1 VPGTVRAAAAP
12 GPKQTA
18 RPGYH
23 ESPMSA
29 PALVAPA
36 GRALTIRGRP
46 YPVLLPK
53 LSDARLHLA
62 AVIISLQVLGQV
74 AFDFRLSI
82 AQILIALG
90 TCAVL
95 EVGIAFFRQNVL
107 MWPASAMLTGNG
119 VAFVLRV
126 PGTEHGDWWSLNGW
140 GIFAG
145 TAAVSLLSK
154 YLIKFRG
161 SHIFNPSNFGLVLCF
176 LLLGPEHAEPL
187 DFWWGPMSPWMAL
200 ALAIIVL
207 GGLAIL
213 TRLHLLVIAVSFWVT
228 FAAALAVLIGI
239 GHAMTA
245 RWHLGPITGHYFW
258 WVLVT
263 SPEVLVFLFFM
274 ITDPKTTPKSTRGR
288 AIYAGSIGL
297 LSVLLIAPAKT
308 EFWAKVALLG
318 ALAIVCA
325 ARPVLALL
333 PRIHLDRR
341 VLVAIGAVALVAYTG
356 AIAGAGIRARPT
368 TWVAPLTDTGRLPQ
382 IEIGASKGVQTKLG
396 PATARQIAAD
406 LVADL
411 RSQSVALSHRNRKAL
426 ARSATFDRLP
436 QLGQLIRSAGAMPI
450 TVPSY
455 RLDRMRVWL
464 EPGHGQGAAIAVA
477 ALEGR
482 QQLTVYSGRRAQ
494 LVSRAA
500 PVSFR
505 QTLELQF
512 ASGRWLVARIRVPVK
527 PVVALASPAAE
538 AAAAEGFAGVKLTD
552 VASQVGLDFR
562 QGAFRYGVTQDVP
575 AMMGGGLCWL
585 DYNGDGWLDLFVVNS
600 YGEGDIGAYDANGG
614 LPRTA
619 LFRNDHGHFTDVS
632 RVSHADRAVRG
643 EGCVAADLNGD
654 GRTDLFITTAQSD
667 ELLWN
672 NGDGTFTEGAR
683 AAGIVSFGWHAGAA
697 VGDVNGDGRPDLV
710 VAGYT
715 EANGP
720 IAGSSAGYP
729 TNHLGVRD
737 ELFLNEGNGA
747 NGRARFREVGRHAG
761 LDTAPYDHSL
771 GATFT
776 DLNGDGRLDLYV
788 ANDEDPNRYYV
799 NEPSSDALGFRFV
812 DRAQG
817 AHVADRNAGMGIA
830 EGDFSGDG
838 RQDLFVSN
846 SRGQGHAVY
855 RSRGGG
861 FANAQPLFAT
871 AFGANLTGW
880 GDSWVDLNNDG
891 KLDLVVANG
900 GIPITNLAKDAG
912 PIQVLENVRGGFVN
926 AGSLVGA
933 DKLPRVN
940 GRGVAAADFDNDG
953 HVDLAVS
960 SIGGKLI
967 LLRGTGGTGHWLEVG
982 LPRFAP
988 GAVVTAT
995 LPDGR
1000 RLVREIHAGSSYLSS
1015 EDPRVH
1021 FGLGEAT
1028 RLRELTVRY
1037 PGGRT
1042 TRLTGVAADRIVTA
1056 P

>member
-1 VPGTVRAAAAP
+1 
-12 GPKQTA
+12 
-18 RPGYH
+18 
-23 ESPMSA
+23 MSA
-29 PALVAPA
+29 PALAAPA

-53 LSDARLHLA
+53 LGDPRLHLA

-74 AFDFRLSI
+74 AFEFRLSI
-82 AQILIALG
+82 AQILVALG
-90 TCAVL
+90 TCAFL
-95 EVGIAFFRQNVL
+95 EVGIAFFRRHVL

-126 PGTEHGDWWSLNGW
+126 PGTEHGDWWSMQGW
-140 GIFAG
+140 WIFAG

-154 YLIKFRG
+154 YAIKVRG

-176 LLLGPEHAEPL
+176 LLLGPGRAEPL

-200 ALAIIVL
+200 ALAIIVI

-213 TRLHLLVIAVSFWVT
+213 TRLGLLVIAVSFWVT
-228 FAAALAVLIGI
+228 FAAALAVLTAI

-245 RWHLGPITGHYFW
+245 RWHVGPITGRYFW

-274 ITDPKTTPKSTRGR
+274 ITDPKTTPKSKRGR
-288 AIYAGSIGL
+288 AIYAVSIGL

-325 ARPVLALL
+325 ARPLLALA

-341 VLVAIGAVALVAYTG
+341 VLVALGAAALVAYTG
-356 AIAGAGIRARPT
+356 AIAGAGIRARPAT
-368 TWVAPLTDTGRLPQ
+368 TAAPLSGTERLPQ
-382 IEIGASKGVQTKLG
+382 IQIGASKGVQTKLT
-396 PATARQIAAD
+396 PATARQIAGD

-411 RSQSVALSHRNRKAL
+411 RLQTDALSHRNRHAL
-426 ARSATFDRLP
+426 AGSATFDRLP
-436 QLGQLIRSAGAMPI
+436 QLGQQIRSAAAMPI

-455 RLDRMRVWL
+455 RLDRVRIWL

-477 ALEGR
+477 AVEG
-482 QQLTVYSGRRAQ
+482 QQQRTVYSGRRAQ
-494 LVSRAA
+494 LVSREA
-500 PVSFR
+500 PVTFR

-512 ASGRWLVARIRVPVK
+512 APGRHWLVARIRVPVK
-527 PVVALASPAAE
+527 PIVALASPAARL
-538 AAAAEGFAGVKLTD
+538 AAAKEFSGVRLTD
-552 VASQVGLDFR
+552 VASQVGLNFR

-575 AMMGGGLCWL
+575 AMMGGGVCWL

-600 YGEGDIGAYDANGG
+600 YGEGDIGAYDKKGG

-619 LFRNDHGHFTDVS
+619 LFRNDHGRFTDVS
-632 RVSHADRAVRG
+632 HGARADRVVRG

-654 GRTDLFITTAQSD
+654 GRTDLFVTTAQSD

-683 AAGIVSFGWHAGAA
+683 AAGIVSFGWHSGAT
-697 VGDVNGDGRPDLV
+697 VGDVNGDGRADLF

-715 EANGP
+715 EANAP
-720 IAGSSAGYP
+720 IPGASAGYP

-737 ELFLNEGNGA
+737 ELFLNEGNGPD
-747 NGRARFREVGRHAG
+747 GRARFREVGRLAG
-761 LDTAPYDHSL
+761 LDPAPYDHSL

-788 ANDEDPNRYYV
+788 ANDEDPNRYYA
-799 NEPSSDALGFRFV
+799 NEPSSGPLGFRFV

-838 RQDLFVSN
+838 HQDLFVSN
-846 SRGQGHAVY
+846 SRGQGHAVF
-855 RSRGGG
+855 RSRGPG
-861 FANAQPLFAT
+861 FTNAQPLFAT
-871 AFGANLTGW
+871 AFGTNDTGW
-880 GDSWVDLNNDG
+880 GDSWVDLANDG

-900 GIPITNLAKDAG
+900 AIPITNLRKDAG
-912 PIQVLENVRGGFVN
+912 PIQVMENVRGGFVN
-926 AGSLVGA
+926 ATSLVGLA
-933 DKLPRVN
+933 RLPQVN

-960 SIGGKLI
+960 SIGGRLI
-967 LLRGTGGTGHWLEVG
+967 LLRGTGGSGHWLEVT

-1000 RLVREIHAGSSYLSS
+1000 RLVREVHAGSSYLSS

-1021 FGLGEAT
+1021 FGLGPAT
-1028 RLRELTVRY
+1028 RVREITVRY

-1042 TRLTGVAADRIVTA
+1042 WRVRDVLGDRVVTVG

>member
-1 VPGTVRAAAAP
+1 
-12 GPKQTA
+12 
-18 RPGYH
+18 
-23 ESPMSA
+23 MSA
-29 PALVAPA
+29 PALAAPA
-36 GRALTIRGRP
+36 ARALTIRGRP
-46 YPVLLPK
+46 YPVILPR
-53 LSDARLHLA
+53 LSDPRLHLA

-82 AQILIALG
+82 AQILIAIG

-95 EVGIAFFRQNVL
+95 EVGIGFFRQHVL

-126 PGTEHGDWWSLNGW
+126 PGTEHGEWWSLHGW
-140 GIFAG
+140 WIFAG

-161 SHIFNPSNFGLVLCF
+161 SHIFNPSNLGLVLCF

-187 DFWWGPMSPWMAL
+187 DFWWGPMTGWLAL
-200 ALAIIVL
+200 ALAIIVV

-213 TRLHLLVIAVSFWVT
+213 IRLRLIVIAVAFWVT
-228 FAAALAVLIGI
+228 FAAALAVLMGL
-239 GHAMTA
+239 GHAFSA
-245 RWHLGPITGHYFW
+245 RWHLGPVTGHYFW

-288 AIYAGSIGL
+288 VLYAVSIGL

-325 ARPVLALL
+325 ARPLLAVL
-333 PRIHLDRR
+333 PRISLDRR
-341 VLVAIGAVALVAYTG
+341 VLVALGAVAVVAYTG
-356 AIAGAGIRARPT
+356 AIAGAGIRARPDT
-368 TWVAPLTDTGRLPQ
+368 TAAPLAGTGSLP
-382 IEIGASKGVQTKLG
+382 EIVVLPSRNVQTKLDR
-396 PATARQIAAD
+396 PTADRIAAD

-411 RSQSVALSHRNRKAL
+411 RLQTTALAHRNRTAL
-426 ARSATFDRLP
+426 ARFATFDRLP
-436 QLGQLIRSAGAMPI
+436 QLGELIRSAAGAPI
-450 TVPSY
+450 RAPSY

-477 ALEGR
+477 AVEGK
-482 QQLTVYSGRRAQ
+482 QQVTVYAGRRAQ
-494 LVSRAA
+494 LVSREA
-500 PVSFR
+500 PATFR
-505 QTLELQF
+505 QTLELQE

-527 PVVALASPAAE
+527 PVLALASPAIR
-538 AAAAEGFAGVKLTD
+538 AAAARGFKDVRLTD
-552 VASQVGLDFR
+552 VAPQVGLDFR

-575 AMMGGGLCWL
+575 AMMGGGVCWL
-585 DYNGDGWLDLFVVNS
+585 DYDNDGWLDLFVVNS
-600 YGEGDIGAYDANGG
+600 YAGGDVGAYDVHGG
-614 LPRTA
+614 LPTSQ
-619 LFRNDHGHFTDVS
+619 LFRNDHGRFRNVS
-632 RVSHADRAVRG
+632 AAARAGRVTRG
-643 EGCVAADLNGD
+643 EGCVAADFNGD
-654 GRTDLFITTAQSD
+654 GNADIFISTADSD

-683 AAGIVSFGWHAGAA
+683 AAGIVSFGWHSGAT
-697 VGDVNGDGRPDLV
+697 VGDVNGDGRPDLF

-715 EANGP
+715 EENGP
-720 IAGSSAGYP
+720 IPGSSDGYP

-737 ELFLNEGNGA
+737 ELFLNEGNGSD
-747 NGRARFREVGRHAG
+747 GRARFKEVGAQAG
-761 LDTAPYDHSL
+761 IDPEPYDHSL

-776 DLNGDGRLDLYV
+776 DLNGDGRLDLLV

-799 NEPSSDALGFRFV
+799 NEPASGPLGFRFV

-846 SRGQGHAVY
+846 SRGQGHAIY
-855 RSRGGG
+855 RSHGDA
-861 FANAQPLFAT
+861 FASARSLLAT
-871 AFGANLTGW
+871 AIGTNDTGW

-891 KLDLVVANG
+891 RLDLVIANG
-900 GIPITNLAKDAG
+900 AIPITNLKKDAG
-912 PIQVLENVRGGFVN
+912 PIQVLENVHGGFVD
-926 AGSLVGA
+926 AGALVGTTR
-933 DKLPRVN
+933 LPRVN
-940 GRGVAAADFDNDG
+940 GRGVAAADFDNNG

-960 SIGGKLI
+960 SIGGKLM
-967 LLRGTGGTGHWLEVG
+967 LLRSTSGSGHWLEVT

-995 LPDGR
+995 LPGGR
-1000 RLVREIHAGSSYLSS
+1000 RLVREVHTGSSYLSS

-1021 FGLGEAT
+1021 FGLGTAT
-1028 RLRELTVRY
+1028 SVRELTVRY

-1042 TRLTGVAADRIVTA
+1042 TRLADVAADRIVSA
-1056 P
+1056 LP

>member
-1 VPGTVRAAAAP
+1 V
-12 GPKQTA
+12 
-18 RPGYH
+18 
-23 ESPMSA
+23 
-29 PALVAPA
+29 
-36 GRALTIRGRP
+36 I
-46 YPVLLPK
+46 LPR
-53 LSDARLHLA
+53 LSDPRLHLA
-62 AVIISLQVLGQV
+62 AVIVSLQVLGQV

-82 AQILIALG
+82 AQILIAIG
-90 TCAVL
+90 TCALL
-95 EVGIAFFRQNVL
+95 EVGIAFFRQHVL

-126 PGTEHGDWWSLNGW
+126 PGTEHGDWWSTHGW
-140 GIFAG
+140 PIFAG

-154 YLIKFRG
+154 YAITFRG
-161 SHIFNPSNFGLVLCF
+161 SHVFNPSNFGLVLCF
-176 LLLGPEHAEPL
+176 LVLGPGRAEPL
-187 DFWWGPMSPWMAL
+187 DFWWGPMSGWLAL
-200 ALAIIVL
+200 ALAIIVI

-213 TRLHLLVIAVSFWVT
+213 VRLHLLVIAVSFWVT
-228 FAAALAVLIGI
+228 FAAALAVLMGL
-239 GHAMTA
+239 GHAFTA
-245 RWHLGPITGHYFW
+245 RWHLGPVTGHYFW

-274 ITDPKTTPKSTRGR
+274 ITDPKTTPTSTLGR
-288 AIYAGSIGL
+288 AVYAVSIGL
-297 LSVLLIAPAKT
+297 LSVLLIAPAQT

-325 ARPVLALL
+325 ARPLLGVL
-333 PRIHLDRR
+333 PRISLDRR
-341 VLVAIGAVALVAYTG
+341 ALVALAAVAVVAYTG
-356 AIAGAGIRARPT
+356 AIAGAGIRARPDT
-368 TWVAPLTDTGRLPQ
+368 TAAPLAGTGRLPD
-382 IEIGASKGVQTKLG
+382 ITVLPSRNVQTKLDR
-396 PATARQIAAD
+396 PTADRIAAD

-411 RSQSVALSHRNRKAL
+411 RLQTTALVHRDRDAL

-436 QLGQLIRSAGAMPI
+436 QLGQLIRSSANAPI
-450 TVPSY
+450 RVPSY

-477 ALEGR
+477 ALEGS
-482 QQLTVYSGRRAQ
+482 QQVTVYAGRDEQ
-494 LVSRAA
+494 LVSRQAPAA
-500 PVSFR
+500 FR
-505 QTLELQF
+505 QTLELQED
-512 ASGRWLVARIRVPVK
+512 SGRWLVARIRVPVK
-527 PVVALASPAAE
+527 PVLALASPAVR
-538 AAAAEGFAGVKLTD
+538 AAAAKGFSGVRLTD
-552 VASQVGLDFR
+552 VAPQVGLDFR

-585 DYNGDGWLDLFVVNS
+585 DYDNDGWLDLFVVNS
-600 YGEGDIGAYDANGG
+600 YGGGDIGAYSANGG

-619 LFRNDHGHFTDVS
+619 LFRNDHGRFTDVS
-632 RVSHADRAVRG
+632 RAARAGREVRG
-643 EGCVAADLNGD
+643 EGCVAGDLNGD
-654 GRTDLFITTAQSD
+654 GRTDLFITTADSD

-697 VGDVNGDGRPDLV
+697 VSDVNGDGRLDLF

-715 EANGP
+715 EENAP

-737 ELFLNEGNGA
+737 ELFLNEGDGPG
-747 NGRARFREVGRHAG
+747 GRAHFREVGSQAG
-761 LDTAPYDHSL
+761 LDAEPYDHSL
-771 GATFT
+771 GAIFT

-799 NEPSSDALGFRFV
+799 NQPAAGPLGFRFV

-817 AHVADRNAGMGIA
+817 ARLADRNAGMGIA
-830 EGDFSGDG
+830 ESDFSGDG
-838 RQDLFVSN
+838 RQDLFVTN
-846 SRGQGHAVY
+846 SRGQGHAAY
-855 RSRGGG
+855 RSKGTSFSGAR
-861 FANAQPLFAT
+861 PLFVT
-871 AFGANLTGW
+871 AFGTNDTGW
-880 GDSWVDLNNDG
+880 GDSWVDLDNDG
-891 KLDLVVANG
+891 ELDLVVANG
-900 GIPITNLAKDAG
+900 AIPITNLRRDAG
-912 PIQVLENVRGGFVN
+912 PIQVLENVHGGFVD

-933 DKLPRVN
+933 DRLPRVN

-960 SIGGKLI
+960 SIGGKLM
-967 LLRGTGGTGHWLEVG
+967 LLRSTGGSGHWLEVS

-1000 RLVREIHAGSSYLSS
+1000 RLVREVHAGSSYLSS

-1021 FGLGEAT
+1021 FGLGTAT
-1028 RLRELTVRY
+1028 RVHELTVRY

-1042 TRLTGVAADRIVTA
+1042 TRLAGVAADRIVSA
-1056 P
+1056 LP

>member
-1 VPGTVRAAAAP
+1 MR
-12 GPKQTA
+12 
-18 RPGYH
+18 
-23 ESPMSA
+23 A
-29 PALVAPA
+29 PALVTPA

-46 YPVLLPK
+46 YPVLLPR
-53 LSDARLHLA
+53 LSDPRLHLA

-82 AQILIALG
+82 AQILIAIG
-90 TCAVL
+90 TCALL
-95 EVGIAFFRQNVL
+95 EVGIAFFRQHVL

-126 PGTEHGDWWSLNGW
+126 PGTEHGDWWSTHGW
-140 GIFAG
+140 PIFAG

-154 YLIKFRG
+154 YLITFRG
-161 SHIFNPSNFGLVLCF
+161 SHVFNPSNFGLVLCF
-176 LLLGPEHAEPL
+176 LLLGPGRAEPL

-200 ALAIIVL
+200 ALAIIVG

-213 TRLHLLVIAVSFWVT
+213 MRLRLIVIAVAFWLT
-228 FAAALAVLIGI
+228 FAGALAVLMAT

-245 RWHLGPITGHYFW
+245 RWHLGPVTGHYFW

-274 ITDPKTTPKSTRGR
+274 ITDPKTTPKSMRGR
-288 AIYAGSIGL
+288 ALYAVSIGL

-325 ARPVLALL
+325 ARPLIGML
-333 PRIHLDRR
+333 PRASIDRR
-341 VLVAIGAVALVAYTG
+341 LLVALGALAVVAYTG
-356 AIAGAGIRARPT
+356 AIAGAGIRARPDT
-368 TWVAPLTDTGRLPQ
+368 TAAPLAGTGRLP
-382 IEIGASKGVQTKLG
+382 EITVLPSRNVQTKLDR
-396 PATARQIAAD
+396 PTADRIAAD
-406 LVADL
+406 LVTDL
-411 RSQSVALSHRNRKAL
+411 RLQTAALAHRDRTAL

-436 QLGQLIRSAGAMPI
+436 QLGQLIRSAAGAPI
-450 TVPSY
+450 RVPSY

-477 ALEGR
+477 ALEGK
-482 QQLTVYSGRRAQ
+482 QQLTVYTGRRAQ
-494 LVSRAA
+494 LVSREA
-500 PVSFR
+500 PATFR
-505 QTLELQF
+505 QTLELQET
-512 ASGRWLVARIRVPVK
+512 SGHWLVARIRVPVK
-527 PVVALASPAAE
+527 PVAALVSPAAL
-538 AAAAEGFAGVKLTD
+538 AAAAKGFAGVRLTD

-585 DYNGDGWLDLFVVNS
+585 DYDNDGWLDLFVVNS
-600 YGEGDIGAYDANGG
+600 YAGGDVGAYDAHGG
-614 LPRTA
+614 LPTTQ
-619 LFRNDHGHFTDVS
+619 LFRNDHGRFTNVS
-632 RVSHADRAVRG
+632 SAAHAGRVARG
-643 EGCVAADLNGD
+643 EGCVAADFNGD
-654 GRTDLFITTAQSD
+654 GNTDIFISTADNDQ
-667 ELLWN
+667 LLWN
-672 NGDGTFTEGAR
+672 NGNGTFTEGAR
-683 AAGIVSFGWHAGAA
+683 TAGIVSFGWHSGAT

-715 EANGP
+715 EENAQIP
-720 IAGSSAGYP
+720 GSSDGYP

-737 ELFLNEGNGA
+737 ELFLNEGNGPD
-747 NGRARFREVGRHAG
+747 GRARFKEVGAKAG
-761 LDTAPYDHSL
+761 LDPEPYDHSL

-776 DLNGDGRLDLYV
+776 DLNGGGRLDLLV

-799 NEPSSDALGFRFV
+799 NVPSSGPLGFRFV

-817 AHVADRNAGMGIA
+817 ARIADRNAGMGIA

-838 RQDLFVSN
+838 RQDLFITN
-846 SRGQGHAVY
+846 SRGQGHAAF
-855 RSRGGG
+855 RSRGDR
-861 FANAQPLFAT
+861 FTNAQPLFAT
-871 AFGANLTGW
+871 AFGTNDTGW

-900 GIPITNLAKDAG
+900 AIPITNLAKDAG
-912 PIQVLENVRGGFVN
+912 PIQVLENVPGGFVN
-926 AGSLVGA
+926 ATSLVGLDRLA
-933 DKLPRVN
+933 RVN

-967 LLRGTGGTGHWLEVG
+967 LLRGTGGSGHWLEVA

-995 LPDGR
+995 LPDGQ
-1000 RLVREIHAGSSYLSS
+1000 RLVREVHAGSSYLSS

-1021 FGLGEAT
+1021 FGLGTAT
-1028 RLRELTVRY
+1028 SVRELTVRY
-1037 PGGRT
+1037 PGGST
-1042 TRLTGVAADRIVTA
+1042 TRLADLAADRIVSVRR
-1056 P
+1056 

>member
-1 VPGTVRAAAAP
+1 
-12 GPKQTA
+12 
-18 RPGYH
+18 
-23 ESPMSA
+23 MSA
-29 PALVAPA
+29 PALASPA

-53 LSDARLHLA
+53 LSDPRLHLA

-82 AQILIALG
+82 AQILIAIG

-95 EVGIAFFRQNVL
+95 EVGIAFFRQHIV

-126 PGTEHGDWWSLNGW
+126 PGTEHGDWWSMNGW
-140 GIFAG
+140 YIFAG

-187 DFWWGPMSPWMAL
+187 DFWWGPMTGWLAL

-213 TRLHLLVIAVSFWVT
+213 TRLGLLVIAVAFWVT
-228 FAAALAVLIGI
+228 FAAALAVLMAL
-239 GHAMTA
+239 GHAFTA
-245 RWHLGPITGHYFW
+245 RWHLGPVTGHYFW

-274 ITDPKTTPKSTRGR
+274 ITDPKTTPRSKRGR
-288 AIYAGSIGL
+288 AFYAISIGL
-297 LSVLLIAPAKT
+297 LSVLLIAPAQT

-325 ARPVLALL
+325 ARPLL
-333 PRIHLDRR
+333 TLVPRIHLDRR
-341 VLVAIGAVALVAYTG
+341 VLVALGAAVLVAYTG

-368 TWVAPLTDTGRLPQ
+368 TAAPLLVDTGRLP
-382 IEIGASKGVQTKLG
+382 EITIGPSKGVQTKLR
-396 PATARQIAAD
+396 PATARRIAAD
-406 LVADL
+406 LVTDL
-411 RSQSVALSHRNRKAL
+411 RVQADALAHRNRQAL
-426 ARSATFDRLP
+426 ARTATFDRLP
-436 QLGQLIRSAGAMPI
+436 QLGQQIRAAGEMPI

-455 RLDRMRVWL
+455 RLDRVRIWL

-477 ALEGR
+477 ALEGH
-482 QQLTVYSGRRAQ
+482 QQRTVYSGRRAQ
-494 LVSRAA
+494 LVSRQA

-512 ASGRWLVARIRVPVK
+512 ARSKHWLVARIRVPVK
-527 PVVALASPAAE
+527 PIVALASPAARL
-538 AAAAEGFAGVKLTD
+538 AAAKGFAGVRLTD
-552 VASQVGLDFR
+552 VASQVGLEFR
-562 QGAFRYGVTQDVP
+562 QGTFRFGVTQDVP

-585 DYNGDGWLDLFVVNS
+585 DYDGDGWLDLFVVNS
-600 YGEGDIGAYDANGG
+600 YGAGDIGAYSANGG

-619 LFRNDHGHFTDVS
+619 LFRNDHGRFTDVS
-632 RVSHADRAVRG
+632 PATRAGRVVRG

-654 GRTDLFITTAQSD
+654 GRTDLFITTAESD

-683 AAGIVSFGWHAGAA
+683 AAGIVSFGWHSGAT
-697 VGDVNGDGRPDLV
+697 VGDVNGDGRLDLF

-715 EANGP
+715 EENAP
-720 IAGSSAGYP
+720 ISDSAAGYP

-737 ELFLNEGNGA
+737 ELFLNEGNGPD
-747 NGRARFREVGRHAG
+747 GRARFREVGRRAG
-761 LDTAPYDHSL
+761 LDPEPYDHSL

-799 NEPSSDALGFRFV
+799 NEPAAGPLGLRFV

-817 AHVADRNAGMGIA
+817 ARIADRNAGMGIA

-838 RQDLFVSN
+838 RQDLFVTN
-846 SRGQGHAVY
+846 SRGQGHAAF
-855 RSRGGG
+855 RRRGAV
-861 FANAQPLFAT
+861 FTNAQPLFGT
-871 AFGANLTGW
+871 AFGTNDTGW

-900 GIPITNLAKDAG
+900 AIPITNLKKDAG
-912 PIQVLENVRGGFVN
+912 PIQVLENISSGFVN
-926 AGSLVGA
+926 ATSLVGL
-933 DKLPRVN
+933 DRLPPVN
-940 GRGVAAADFDNDG
+940 GRGVAAADFNNDG

-967 LLRGTGGTGHWLEVG
+967 LLRGTGGSGHWLEVR

-1000 RLVREIHAGSSYLSS
+1000 RLVREVHAGSSYLSS

-1021 FGLGEAT
+1021 FGLGPAT
-1028 RLRELTVRY
+1028 SVRELTVRY

-1042 TRLTGVAADRIVTA
+1042 TRLVDVAADRIVSA
-1056 P
+1056 RP

>member
-1 VPGTVRAAAAP
+1 
-12 GPKQTA
+12 
-18 RPGYH
+18 
-23 ESPMSA
+23 MSA

-46 YPVLLPK
+46 YPVLLPR
-53 LSDARLHLA
+53 LSDPRLHLA

-90 TCAVL
+90 TCAAL
-95 EVGIAFFRQNVL
+95 EVGIAFFRQHVL

-140 GIFAG
+140 WIFAG
-145 TAAVSLLSK
+145 TAAISLLSK
-154 YLIKFRG
+154 YAIKFRG

-176 LLLGPEHAEPL
+176 LLLGPEQAEPL

-200 ALAIIVL
+200 ALAIIVG

-213 TRLHLLVIAVSFWVT
+213 IRLRLIVIAVAFWVT
-228 FAAALAVLIGI
+228 FAAALAVLMAF
-239 GHAMTA
+239 GHAFTA
-245 RWHLGPITGHYFW
+245 RWHLGPVTGHYFW

-288 AIYAGSIGL
+288 AIYAVSIGL
-297 LSVLLIAPAKT
+297 LGVLLIAPAQT

-325 ARPVLALL
+325 ARPLLAVM
-333 PRIHLDRR
+333 PRLHLDRR
-341 VLVAIGAVALVAYTG
+341 VLVALGAAALVAYTG
-356 AIAGAGIRARPT
+356 AIAGAGIRARPET
-368 TWVAPLTDTGRLPQ
+368 SVAPLTGTERLPAIQ
-382 IEIGASKGVQTKLG
+382 IGASKGVQTKLD
-396 PATARQIAAD
+396 PKTARRIAAD
-406 LVADL
+406 LVVDL
-411 RSQSVALSHRNRKAL
+411 RSQTDALSHRNRKAL

-455 RLDRMRVWL
+455 RLDHMRVWL

-477 ALEGR
+477 ALEGK
-482 QQLTVYSGRRAQ
+482 QQLTVYTGRRAQ

-527 PVVALASPAAE
+527 PVVALAGPAAQ

-552 VASQVGLDFR
+552 VAPQVGLDFR

-575 AMMGGGLCWL
+575 AMMGGGVCWL
-585 DYNGDGWLDLFVVNS
+585 DYNSDGWFDLFVVNS
-600 YGEGDIGAYDANGG
+600 YGAGDIGAYSANGG

-619 LFRNDHGHFTDVS
+619 LFRNDHGRFTDVS
-632 RVSHADRAVRG
+632 RASHADRPVRG

-654 GRTDLFITTAQSD
+654 GHTDLFITTADSD

-683 AAGIVSFGWHAGAA
+683 AAGIASFGWHAGAA
-697 VGDVNGDGRPDLV
+697 VGDVNGDGRPDLF

-715 EANGP
+715 EENAP
-720 IAGSSAGYP
+720 IPDSTAGYP

-737 ELFLNEGNGA
+737 ELFLNEGDGPD
-747 NGRARFREVGRHAG
+747 GHARFREVARQAG
-761 LDTAPYDHSL
+761 IDPAPYDHSL
-771 GATFT
+771 GAIFT
-776 DLNGDGRLDLYV
+776 DLNGDSRLDLYV

-799 NEPSSDALGFRFV
+799 NEPAAGPLGFRFV

-817 AHVADRNAGMGIA
+817 ARLGDRNAGMGIA

-838 RQDLFVSN
+838 RQDLFVTN
-846 SRGQGHAVY
+846 SRAQGHAVF
-855 RSRGGG
+855 RSRSAG
-861 FANAQPLFAT
+861 FTNAQPLFAT
-871 AFGANLTGW
+871 AFKTNGTGW

-900 GIPITNLAKDAG
+900 AIPITNLKKDAG
-912 PIQVLENVRGGFVN
+912 PIQVLENVHGGFVN

-933 DKLPRVN
+933 DRLPRVN

-960 SIGGKLI
+960 SIGGKLM
-967 LLRGTGGTGHWLEVG
+967 LLRSTGGSGHWLEVK
-982 LPRFAP
+982 LPRFTP

-1000 RLVREIHAGSSYLSS
+1000 RLVREVHDGSSYLSS

-1021 FGLGEAT
+1021 FGLGAAT
-1028 RLRELTVRY
+1028 SVRELTVRY
-1037 PGGRT
+1037 PGRRT
-1042 TRLTGVAADRIVTA
+1042 TRLADVAADRIVSA
-1056 P
+1056 RP

>member
-1 VPGTVRAAAAP
+1 V
-12 GPKQTA
+12 
-18 RPGYH
+18 
-23 ESPMSA
+23 
-29 PALVAPA
+29 
-36 GRALTIRGRP
+36 
-46 YPVLLPK
+46 
-53 LSDARLHLA
+53 SDPRLHLA

-82 AQILIALG
+82 AQILIAIG

-95 EVGIAFFRQNVL
+95 EFGIAFFRQHVL

-140 GIFAG
+140 WIFAG

-154 YLIKFRG
+154 YVITFRG
-161 SHIFNPSNFGLVLCF
+161 SHVFNPSNFGLVLCF
-176 LLLGPEHAEPL
+176 LVLGPERAEPL
-187 DFWWGPMSPWMAL
+187 DFWWGPMSGWLAL
-200 ALAIIVL
+200 ALAIIVI

-213 TRLHLLVIAVSFWVT
+213 VRLNLLVIAAAFWVT
-228 FAAALAVLIGI
+228 FAAALAALMAL
-239 GHAMTA
+239 GHAFTA
-245 RWHLGPITGHYFW
+245 RWHLGPVTGHYFW

-288 AIYAGSIGL
+288 AIYAASIGL
-297 LSVLLIAPAKT
+297 LAVLLIAPAKT

-325 ARPVLALL
+325 ARPLLGVL
-333 PRIHLDRR
+333 PRISLDRR
-341 VLVAIGAVALVAYTG
+341 VLVALGAVAVVAYTG
-356 AIAGAGIRARPT
+356 AIAGAGIRARPDT
-368 TWVAPLTDTGRLPQ
+368 SAERLAGTGRVPDITVLP
-382 IEIGASKGVQTKLG
+382 SRNVQTKLDLHK
-396 PATARQIAAD
+396 ADRIAAD
-406 LVADL
+406 LVTDL
-411 RSQSVALSHRNRKAL
+411 RLQATALAHRDRKAL
-426 ARSATFDRLP
+426 GRSATFDRLP
-436 QLGQLIRSAGAMPI
+436 QLRQLIRRAANAPI
-450 TVPSY
+450 RVPSF

-477 ALEGR
+477 ALEGK
-482 QQLTVYSGRRAQ
+482 QQLTVYDGPSAK
-494 LVSRAA
+494 LVSREAPAA
-500 PVSFR
+500 FR
-505 QTLELQF
+505 QTLELQED
-512 ASGRWLVARIRVPVK
+512 SGRWLVARIRVPVK
-527 PVVALASPAAE
+527 PVLALASPKIR
-538 AAAAEGFAGVKLTD
+538 AAAAKGFAGVRLTD
-552 VASQVGLDFR
+552 VAPQVGLDFR

-585 DYNGDGWLDLFVVNS
+585 DYDNDGWLDLFVVNS
-600 YGEGDIGAYDANGG
+600 YGEGDIGAYSARGG

-619 LFRNDHGHFTDVS
+619 LFHNDHGRFTDVS
-632 RVSHADRAVRG
+632 GATHAGREVRG
-643 EGCVAADLNGD
+643 EGCVAGDLNGD
-654 GRTDLFITTAQSD
+654 GNTDLFVTTAQSD

-683 AAGIVSFGWHAGAA
+683 AAGIVSFGWHSGAA
-697 VGDVNGDGRPDLV
+697 IGDVNGDGRPDLFV
-710 VAGYT
+710 SGYT

-720 IAGSSAGYP
+720 IPGSSLGYP

-737 ELFLNEGNGA
+737 ELFLNEGNGPD
-747 NGRARFREVGRHAG
+747 GRARFREVGAQAG
-761 LDTAPYDHSL
+761 LDPKPYDHSL
-771 GATFT
+771 GAVFT

-799 NEPSSDALGFRFV
+799 NEPAAGPLGFRFV

-817 AHVADRNAGMGIA
+817 RRIADRNAGMGIA

-846 SRGQGHAVY
+846 SRGQGHAIY
-855 RSRGGG
+855 RSRGDS
-861 FANAQPLFAT
+861 FANARSLLAT
-871 AFGANLTGW
+871 AIGTNDTGW

-891 KLDLVVANG
+891 RPDLVVANG
-900 GIPITNLAKDAG
+900 AIPITNLAKDAG
-912 PIQVLENVRGGFVN
+912 RIQVLENVPAGFVG
-926 AGSLVGA
+926 AASLVGLG
-933 DKLPRVN
+933 KLPRVN

-953 HVDLAVS
+953 HVDLAVN
-960 SIGGKLI
+960 SIGGKLM
-967 LLRGTGGTGHWLEVG
+967 LLRSTGGSGHWLEVK

-988 GAVVTAT
+988 GAVVTVT

-1000 RLVREIHAGSSYLSS
+1000 KLVQEAHAGSSYLSS
-1015 EDPRVH
+1015 EDPRLH
-1021 FGLGEAT
+1021 FGLGPAT
-1028 RLRELTVRY
+1028 RVRELTVRY

-1042 TRLTGVAADRIVTA
+1042 AQLDGVAADRIVSA

>member
-1 VPGTVRAAAAP
+1 
-12 GPKQTA
+12 
-18 RPGYH
+18 
-23 ESPMSA
+23 MSA
-29 PALVAPA
+29 PALAAP
-36 GRALTIRGRP
+36 GGPSISIRGRA

-53 LSDARLHLA
+53 LSDPRLHLA

-82 AQILIALG
+82 AQILVAIG
-90 TCAVL
+90 TCALL
-95 EVGIAFFRQNVL
+95 EVGIAFFRQHVF

-126 PGTEHGDWWSLNGW
+126 PGTEHGDWWSMRGW
-140 GIFAG
+140 WIFAG
-145 TAAVSLLSK
+145 TAAISLLSK
-154 YLIKFRG
+154 YAIKFRG

-200 ALAIIVL
+200 ALAIIVG

-213 TRLHLLVIAVSFWVT
+213 IRLRLIVIAVAFWVT
-228 FAAALAVLIGI
+228 FAAALAVLMAF
-239 GHAMTA
+239 GHAFTA
-245 RWHLGPITGHYFW
+245 RWHLGPVTGHYFW

-274 ITDPKTTPKSTRGR
+274 ITDPKTTPRSTTGR
-288 AIYAGSIGL
+288 VVYAVAIGL
-297 LSVLLIAPAKT
+297 LGVLLIAPAQT

-325 ARPVLALL
+325 ARPVLSVL

-341 VLVAIGAVALVAYTG
+341 VLVALGAVALVAYTG
-356 AIAGAGIRARPT
+356 AIAGAGIRARPDT
-368 TWVAPLTDTGRLPQ
+368 TVAPLAQTGRLPQ
-382 IEIGASKGVQTKLG
+382 IEIGPSKGVQTKLD
-396 PATARQIAAD
+396 PKTARAIAAD

-411 RSQSVALSHRNRKAL
+411 RQQTDALSHRKRSAL
-426 ARSATFDRLP
+426 ARTATFDRLP
-436 QLGQLIRSAGAMPI
+436 QLRQLIRNAAGMPI

-477 ALEGR
+477 ALEGQ
-482 QQLTVYSGRRAQ
+482 QQLTVYSGPRAQ

-500 PVSFR
+500 PAAFR

-512 ASGRWLVARIRVPVK
+512 GSGRWQIARVRLPVK
-527 PVVALASPAAE
+527 PIVALASPAAR
-538 AAAAEGFAGVKLTD
+538 AAAAKGFAGVRLTN
-552 VASQVGLDFR
+552 VAPQVGLDFR

-600 YGEGDIGAYDANGG
+600 YGAGDIGAYSANGG

-619 LFRNDHGHFTDVS
+619 LFRNDHGRFTDVS
-632 RVSHADRAVRG
+632 RTTHAAREVRG

-654 GRTDLFITTAQSD
+654 GHTDLFITTADSD

-683 AAGIVSFGWHAGAA
+683 AAGIASFGWHAGAA
-697 VGDVNGDGRPDLV
+697 VGDVNGDGRPDLF

-715 EANGP
+715 EENAP
-720 IAGSSAGYP
+720 IPDSTAGYP
-729 TNHLGVRD
+729 TNHLGARD
-737 ELFLNEGNGA
+737 ELFLNDGNGPD
-747 NGRARFREVGRHAG
+747 GHARFREVGRQAG
-761 LDTAPYDHSL
+761 LDPEPYDHSL
-771 GATFT
+771 GAIFT
-776 DLNGDGRLDLYV
+776 DLNGDGRLDLYI
-788 ANDEDPNRYYV
+788 ANDEDPNRYYL
-799 NEPSSDALGFRFV
+799 NEPAAGPPGFRFV

-817 AHVADRNAGMGIA
+817 ARIADRNAGMGIA
-830 EGDFSGDG
+830 EADFSGDG
-838 RQDLFVSN
+838 RPDLFVTN
-846 SRGQGHAVY
+846 SRAQGHAAY
-855 RSRGGG
+855 RSRGTG

-871 AFGANLTGW
+871 AFGTNGTGW

-900 GIPITNLAKDAG
+900 AIPITNLKKDAG
-912 PIQVLENVRGGFVN
+912 PIQVLENVHGGFVN

-933 DKLPRVN
+933 DRLPRVN

-967 LLRGTGGTGHWLEVG
+967 LLRSTGGSGHWLEVE

-988 GAVVTAT
+988 GAVLTAT
-995 LPDGR
+995 LPDGQ
-1000 RLVREIHAGSSYLSS
+1000 RLVREVHAGSSYLSS
-1015 EDPRVH
+1015 EDPRAH
-1021 FGLGEAT
+1021 FGLGTAT
-1028 RLRELTVRY
+1028 NVRELTVRY

-1042 TRLTGVAADRIVTA
+1042 TRLAGVTADRIVSA
-1056 P
+1056 LP